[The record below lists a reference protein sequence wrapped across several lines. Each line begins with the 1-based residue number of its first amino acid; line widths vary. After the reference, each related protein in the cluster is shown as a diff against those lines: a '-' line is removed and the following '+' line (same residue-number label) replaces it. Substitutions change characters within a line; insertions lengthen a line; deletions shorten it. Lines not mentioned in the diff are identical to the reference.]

1 MTTPH
6 NDDEV
11 RTSFWHRVPYVVS
24 LASIGW
30 LAALTIV
37 FSDTGVA
44 WPLWTAFFVT
54 GIALTGWWLLQFVIV
69 AVADRSRKTHRLREA
84 ARFWVAV
91 PLCIV
96 LGVGISI
103 SNIPLIVRLYFSAD
117 RLLASAPKLAATPDV
132 ELFEHGQ
139 RVGLFRVREF
149 TQIDRELRFK
159 TSVCGLVDACG
170 LVYSPGGPPPN
181 RGEDTFRHL
190 YGPWW
195 HWYQSW

>member
-6 NDDEV
+6 NDDQA

-30 LAALTIV
+30 LAAFTIV

-54 GIALTGWWLLQFVIV
+54 GIALTGWWLLRFVIV

-84 ARFWVAV
+84 ARFWVTV

-103 SNIPLIVRLYFSAD
+103 SNIP
-117 RLLASAPKLAATPDV
+117 
-132 ELFEHGQ
+132 
-139 RVGLFRVREF
+139 
-149 TQIDRELRFK
+149 
-159 TSVCGLVDACG
+159 
-170 LVYSPGGPPPN
+170 
-181 RGEDTFRHL
+181 
-190 YGPWW
+190 
-195 HWYQSW
+195 